1 MGPRTGQALTDL
13 TIAFYDASQGSRP

>member
-13 TIAFYDASQGSRP
+13 TIAFYDAAQGSRP